1 MARAKSDH
9 VQARSR
15 GRWVRG
21 QSGNPKG
28 RPLGSRNRTT
38 IAVQSLIDGEADKI
52 ARKAVKL
59 ALQGDTTA
67 LRVVLERLL
76 PPIKHRAIHLPMPQ
90 ICGVEDIPA
99 ATAHVISAVAA
110 GEIAPVEGEALVRMM
125 DTFRRAAETA
135 DIEERLAALEMV
147 HVKGD

>member
-1 MARAKSDH
+1 MARAKSGS
-9 VQARSR
+9 VQARSH

-38 IAVQSLIDGEADKI
+38 VAVQALIDGEGEKL
-52 ARKAVKL
+52 ARKAVKM

-67 LRVVLERLL
+67 MRVVFERLL
-76 PPIKHRAIHLPMPQ
+76 PPVKQRSVRFALPE
-90 ICGVEDIPA
+90 IESVEDVPA
-99 ATAHVISAVAA
+99 ATAAIIAAVAD
-110 GEIAPVEGEALVRMM
+110 GEIAPAEGEAVVRML
-125 DTFRRAAETA
+125 DTYRRAADTAEIET
-135 DIEERLAALEMV
+135 RLSALEMI